1 MPQSNNMTKTV
12 DLTTKKINVVM
23 QNGSYRVAALAAILK
38 QEIVNNIKIEMRT
51 TYERRQHQA

>member
-1 MPQSNNMTKTV
+1 MTKTA
-12 DLTTKKINVVM
+12 DLTTNKINVVM

-38 QEIVNNIKIEMRT
+38 QEIVNHIKIEMEI